1 MSNNTNYY
9 NNTNN
14 IRQSSSWG
22 NLADESDIDFLY
34 RTTDRKNGNI
44 IKRTKSF
51 WKFGKSEDILEGMS
65 LWKHRDLVLTENEK
79 NEEKTRE
86 STLKRQKNTEVNS
99 ISTNSSETLKNVQT
113 HHSSN
118 EIVTATTSS
127 NIAKQPREKIMREI
141 IPVETT
147 RHSNSDGKYHFTK
160 SEIDQ
165 RISMQKDENIYG
177 VQKSKSH
184 QNLSSGGNRGK
195 MMRQNYIDTEPEPI
209 QAAAVA
215 APPQETTTRR
225 QARSDKHKSNRT
237 ESKIPYS
244 SKNMHSKSKKTTS
257 SSNNN
262 NNITNNN
269 NNHMSSN
276 KNNSSSNHGNH
287 NSNRNNDMNND
298 NSMSDYY
305 DTRENLDS
313 MTQSYDDSSLIM
325 NSNSVR
331 VRDTNFYDDESVD
344 DMLMK
349 TVKRQEILKQ
359 YYSSGTDTERN
370 SSSSDPYDC
379 IVVDDHLARRGGG
392 GGGGGGAGGIG
403 DQDHK
408 YSKNAKMDFKTFRS
422 DDKDSGM
429 ESSSRTA
436 TLLPRTKLTK
446 SSSGGQSNSG
456 QQQQLTK
463 HTLEKQQRRGG
474 GGGTN
479 GGSNGVGGGGNGS
492 SDRDRINID
501 HDNKRLSHNMESK
514 SYGPWYDLWGGEIH
528 GNVQK

>member
-1 MSNNTNYY
+1 MNYNSNNNSSH
-9 NNTNN
+9 NN
-14 IRQSSSWG
+14 IRQSSSYG
-22 NLADESDIDFLY
+22 NLADESDMDFLY

-51 WKFGKSEDILEGMS
+51 WKFGKSDDILEGMS

-113 HHSSN
+113 NHSSVSD
-118 EIVTATTSS
+118 IVTATVNSS
-127 NIAKQPREKIMREI
+127 KQSREHRDREVQ
-141 IPVETT
+141 PEM
-147 RHSNSDGKYHFTK
+147 RHSGTADTKYHFTK
-160 SEIDQ
+160 SDIDQ
-165 RISMQKDENIYG
+165 RISMQKEENVYG
-177 VQKSKSH
+177 VQKSRSQ
-184 QNLSSGGNRGK
+184 QNLSGGNRGK
-195 MMRQNYIDTEPEPI
+195 MMRQHYVEAEPEPAEI
-209 QAAAVA
+209 
-215 APPQETTTRR
+215 RR
-225 QARSDKHKSNRT
+225 QARSDKHKTGRS

-244 SKNMHSKSKKTTS
+244 SKNAHSKSKKNAVA
-257 SSNNN
+257 SNNN
-262 NNITNNN
+262 NN
-269 NNHMSSN
+269 NHQVSN
-276 KNNSSSNHGNH
+276 SNHKSGNHGNH
-287 NSNRNNDMNND
+287 NNNNSNN
-298 NSMSDYY
+298 MSDYY

-313 MTQSYDDSSLIM
+313 LTQSYDDSSLIM

-392 GGGGGGAGGIG
+392 GGGGGVG
-403 DQDHK
+403 DLDNK

-446 SSSGGQSNSG
+446 SSSGGQSGGGG
-456 QQQQLTK
+456 QQQSTK
-463 HTLEKQQRRGG
+463 HASEKQVQQRRTGG
-474 GGGTN
+474 GGG
-479 GGSNGVGGGGNGS
+479 GGVAGASGERGNG
-492 SDRDRINID
+492 DNDN
-501 HDNKRLSHNMESK
+501 NKRSSHNMESK
-514 SYGPWYDLWGGEIH
+514 SYGPWYDLWGGETH
-528 GNVQK
+528 GNVQKQ